1 MERNILVF
9 AIVIICLLNI
19 LNNKTEIESLKTEL
33 YWCELTSQ
41 TIYWNID
48 NCESTNLL
56 LKEKLWQN

>member
-19 LNNKTEIESLKTEL
+19 LNDKTEIESLKTKL

-41 TIYWNID
+41 AIYENID

-56 LKEKLWQN
+56 LKEKL

>member
-19 LNNKTEIESLKTEL
+19 LNNKTEIESLKTKL

-41 TIYWNID
+41 TIY
-48 NCESTNLL
+48 
-56 LKEKLWQN
+56 